1 MLCCVSPSYNFSRL
15 ISILFHSGLIRGSIA
30 APANTSESKKKGITT
45 VKTILNDISGSA
57 SPGEILALMGPSGSG
72 KTSMLDVLSGRSAY
86 DGGTITL
93 DGEVV
98 TDKVMKKL
106 KKRVAY
112 VKQNDL
118 FFGHLTVRDQ
128 LMYTA
133 FLRLPSAW
141 SKAQKIGEVDR
152 IIKQVSLIICK
163 SMLLYKLYSVL
174 YTYLICNVSL
184 IWSGLKLRL
193 EKCAD
198 SSINMI
204 SGGEKKR
211 VNIGSELL
219 TDPSIIILDE
229 PTSG

>member
-1 MLCCVSPSYNFSRL
+1 MF
-15 ISILFHSGLIRGSIA
+15 ISIIFRSGLIRGSIA
-30 APANTSESKKKGITT
+30 APSPSANISESKKKGVTT

-72 KTSMLDVLSGRSAY
+72 KTSMLDVLSGRSGY

-152 IIKQVSLIICK
+152 IIKQVSL
-163 SMLLYKLYSVL
+163 LVANHGTFKLF
-174 YTYLICNVSL
+174 
-184 IWSGLKLRL
+184 
-193 EKCAD
+193 CAH
-198 SSINMI
+198 
-204 SGGEKKR
+204 
-211 VNIGSELL
+211 V
-219 TDPSIIILDE
+219 
-229 PTSG
+229 